1 MADILQVVDVHAPA
15 SDVFATVATVDGIR
29 SWWSTNVEGGDQVG
43 ESVTIRFGDRWKV
56 LMERTEMIP
65 NQRVSYRIT
74 EHDTEEWLGTELVFD
89 LSESD
94 GWTTMK
100 FDQRGWKEAS
110 DFFRFCS
117 VKWVV
122 FLLSIKQAVE
132 TGFTLEF
139 FCDYNKLDDVA
150 SLEELNRQEIRT
162 SYLEVKSLEAIAEV
176 EGIHMTEEQTRE
188 AMTAYTLSTSN
199 PVEDKEAFKSSLII
213 QETVNWLVAQ
223 NI

>member
-1 MADILQVVDVHAPA
+1 MVVEKLQLGAYKSLNIDPAGLGVSDQAVHEQMNRRVTDHMEKMGLDDSETSAVAMMDDQMALNLDIEGVIDIATFEVHVKRRLFQELLVNTVMRQVLD
-15 SDVFATVATVDGIR
+15 
-29 SWWSTNVEGGDQVG
+29 N
-43 ESVTIRFGDRWKV
+43 VTIDY
-56 LMERTEMIP
+56 
-65 NQRVSYRIT
+65 N
-74 EHDTEEWLGTELVFD
+74 EEAVEAELD
-89 LSESD
+89 IM
-94 GWTTMK
+94 MK
-100 FDQRGWKEAS
+100 DIE
-110 DFFRFCS
+110 
-117 VKWVV
+117 
-122 FLLSIKQAVE
+122 KQAVE